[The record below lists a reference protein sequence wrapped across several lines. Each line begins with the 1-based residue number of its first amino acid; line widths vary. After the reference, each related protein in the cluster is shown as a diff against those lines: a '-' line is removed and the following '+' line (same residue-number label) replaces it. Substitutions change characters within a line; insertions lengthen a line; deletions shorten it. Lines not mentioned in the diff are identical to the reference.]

1 MSRDAVPT
9 IRYVVRFVGRVQGV
23 GFRMT
28 SVEQARGLEI
38 RGSVRNEPDG
48 SVRMDIEGS
57 RASLDELLR
66 RMKSV
71 MDRYIEAVH
80 VDQRPA
86 SGREDPFHV
95 TG

>member
-1 MSRDAVPT
+1 MNREAVPT

-28 SVEQARGLEI
+28 SVAQARGLEI

-66 RMKSV
+66 RMKGV

-80 VDQRPA
+80 VDQRPP
-86 SGREDPFHV
+86 SGRADPFHV